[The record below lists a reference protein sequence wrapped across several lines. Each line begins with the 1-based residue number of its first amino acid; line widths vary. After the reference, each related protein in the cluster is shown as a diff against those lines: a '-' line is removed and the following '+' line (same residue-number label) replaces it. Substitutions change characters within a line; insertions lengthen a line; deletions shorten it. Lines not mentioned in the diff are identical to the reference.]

1 MTTRPPVTTIPPP
14 GPVWQQAVWFTLR
27 LAERREVR
35 AISALLV
42 LLGAFAVLLF
52 LIRGEWLPGVDLH
65 TTRFLQ
71 RGRGPVW
78 DSVAKTMTAFGGFG
92 PTTLVGVLL
101 ALWLFTTRRPKTAL
115 FLLVTFLMG
124 HPLNLAIK
132 LIAQR
137 PRPTSEQ
144 VDVLVA
150 AHGTS
155 FPSGH
160 AMATLM
166 AWGLVAVLGVTLIP
180 SRVARYTVA
189 LVCTLLTFLIGASR
203 VYVGGHWTSDV
214 LGGWVCGLFFLVL
227 IVEGHR
233 LWAKSELVPRS

>member
-1 MTTRPPVTTIPPP
+1 
-14 GPVWQQAVWFTLR
+14 VWQAARFAVRF
-27 LAERREVR
+27 AERREVR
-35 AISALLV
+35 AIAALLI
-42 LLGAFAVLLF
+42 LLGAFTALLI
-52 LIRGEWLPGVDLH
+52 LIRNEWLPGVDLH

-78 DSVAKTMTAFGGFG
+78 DKLAEGLTAFGGFV
-92 PTTLVGVLL
+92 PTSIIGGAIT
-101 ALWLFTTRRPKTAL
+101 LWLLLTRRPRTAL
-115 FLLVTFLMG
+115 ILLGTFLLG

-160 AMATLM
+160 AMATMM
-166 AWGLVAVLGVTLIP
+166 AWGMVAVLAATLIR
-180 SRVARYTVA
+180 SRPPRYAIIVACA
-189 LVCTLLTFLIGASR
+189 LLTFLIGASR

-227 IVEGHR
+227 IVECHR
-233 LWAKSELVPRS
+233 LWARSELAPNRKEPVSPV